1 MVLLL
6 AGCGK
11 NGTSSPQS
19 PSDESVTDQQEPSS
33 SETEISSEDHA
44 IPGTY
49 TVPEGWEK
57 SEKHS
62 TDSQIF
68 YIEEGHENDEKPD
81 NISIHV
87 GKNKYS
93 LEEHEQFRDAIV
105 QQILM
110 QLDGIEAQLNGDGTY
125 TEQGDLLY
133 IFTIDE
139 GDIVTTQ
146 MCIRDRCVFGGSSN
160 TLDFLPL
167 DRAGNRRF
175 LPIMIYPENAEV
187 HILEDEDASRAY
199 LLQVWAEAMSI
210 YHSGKYSMKFSKS
223 IQRQLVE
230 VQKDF
235 MPEDTEAG
243 QIQGFLEHYTGNM
256 VCSKQLFKEALGHT
270 FDEPKRWQLHNINEI
285 MNTVVTGWKPFS
297 NPRMFAGYGRQKG
310 WERDTSGNELPSNE
324 GGFVELSEEECRQ
337 LELPQEWIA

>member
-1 MVLLL
+1 MKKILIVLLTMVLLL

-11 NGTSSPQS
+11 NGASSPQS

-93 LEEHEQFRDAIV
+93 LDEHEQFRDAIV

-110 QLDGIEAQLNGDGTY
+110 QLDGIEDVYKRQDQVIQAVQPKGGITLVQAQQPAFQFLI
-125 TEQGDLLY
+125 LLP
-133 IFTIDE
+133 
-139 GDIVTTQ
+139 
-146 MCIRDRCVFGGSSN
+146 RCV
-160 TLDFLPL
+160 
-167 DRAGNRRF
+167 
-175 LPIMIYPENAEV
+175 
-187 HILEDEDASRAY
+187 
-199 LLQVWAEAMSI
+199 
-210 YHSGKYSMKFSKS
+210 
-223 IQRQLVE
+223 
-230 VQKDF
+230 
-235 MPEDTEAG
+235 
-243 QIQGFLEHYTGNM
+243 
-256 VCSKQLFKEALGHT
+256 
-270 FDEPKRWQLHNINEI
+270 
-285 MNTVVTGWKPFS
+285 
-297 NPRMFAGYGRQKG
+297 
-310 WERDTSGNELPSNE
+310 
-324 GGFVELSEEECRQ
+324 
-337 LELPQEWIA
+337 

>member
-1 MVLLL
+1 MKKILIVLLTMVLLL
-6 AGCGK
+6 AGCDK

-19 PSDESVTDQQEPSS
+19 PSDESVADQQEPS

-44 IPGTY
+44 IPGSY

-93 LEEHEQFRDAIV
+93 LDEHEQFRDAIV

-146 MCIRDRCVFGGSSN
+146 YYIVRDYGFCLIQLTNFSGSETTEQAARDMVDS
-160 TLDFLPL
+160 F
-167 DRAGNRRF
+167 
-175 LPIMIYPENAEV
+175 
-187 HILEDEDASRAY
+187 
-199 LLQVWAEAMSI
+199 VW
-210 YHSGKYSMKFSKS
+210 
-223 IQRQLVE
+223 
-230 VQKDF
+230 
-235 MPEDTEAG
+235 DTEG
-243 QIQGFLEHYTGNM
+243 
-256 VCSKQLFKEALGHT
+256 
-270 FDEPKRWQLHNINEI
+270 
-285 MNTVVTGWKPFS
+285 
-297 NPRMFAGYGRQKG
+297 
-310 WERDTSGNELPSNE
+310 
-324 GGFVELSEEECRQ
+324 
-337 LELPQEWIA
+337 

>member
-1 MVLLL
+1 MKKILIVLLTMVLLL

-11 NGTSSPQS
+11 NGASSPQS
-19 PSDESVTDQQEPSS
+19 PSDESVADRQKPSS
-33 SETEISSEDHA
+33 SEISSEDHA
-44 IPGTY
+44 IPGSY

-146 MCIRDRCVFGGSSN
+146 YYIVKDYGFCLIQLTNFSGSETTEQAARDMVDRFG
-160 TLDFLPL
+160 
-167 DRAGNRRF
+167 
-175 LPIMIYPENAEV
+175 I
-187 HILEDEDASRAY
+187 
-199 LLQVWAEAMSI
+199 
-210 YHSGKYSMKFSKS
+210 
-223 IQRQLVE
+223 
-230 VQKDF
+230 QKDKL
-235 MPEDTEAG
+235 T
-243 QIQGFLEHYTGNM
+243 
-256 VCSKQLFKEALGHT
+256 
-270 FDEPKRWQLHNINEI
+270 
-285 MNTVVTGWKPFS
+285 
-297 NPRMFAGYGRQKG
+297 
-310 WERDTSGNELPSNE
+310 
-324 GGFVELSEEECRQ
+324 
-337 LELPQEWIA
+337 QEQ

>member
-11 NGTSSPQS
+11 NGASSPQS
-19 PSDESVTDQQEPSS
+19 PSDESVADQQEPSS
-33 SETEISSEDHA
+33 SETEISSEDYA

-93 LEEHEQFRDAIV
+93 LDEHEQFRDAIV

-110 QLDGIEAQLNGDGTY
+110 QLDDIEAQLNGDGTY

-146 MCIRDRCVFGGSSN
+146 YYIVKDYGFCLIQLTNFSGSETTEQAARDMADSF
-160 TLDFLPL
+160 
-167 DRAGNRRF
+167 
-175 LPIMIYPENAEV
+175 
-187 HILEDEDASRAY
+187 
-199 LLQVWAEAMSI
+199 VW
-210 YHSGKYSMKFSKS
+210 
-223 IQRQLVE
+223 
-230 VQKDF
+230 
-235 MPEDTEAG
+235 DTE
-243 QIQGFLEHYTGNM
+243 E
-256 VCSKQLFKEALGHT
+256 
-270 FDEPKRWQLHNINEI
+270 
-285 MNTVVTGWKPFS
+285 
-297 NPRMFAGYGRQKG
+297 
-310 WERDTSGNELPSNE
+310 
-324 GGFVELSEEECRQ
+324 
-337 LELPQEWIA
+337 

>member
-1 MVLLL
+1 MKKILIVLLAMVLLL

-44 IPGTY
+44 IPGSY
-49 TVPEGWEK
+49 IVPDGWEK

-62 TDSQIF
+62 TNSQIF

-93 LEEHEQFRDAIV
+93 LDEHEQFRDAIV

-133 IFTIDE
+133 IFTTQYY
-139 GDIVTTQ
+139 IVRDYGFCLIQLTNFSGSETTEQ
-146 MCIRDRCVFGGSSN
+146 AARDMVDSF
-160 TLDFLPL
+160 
-167 DRAGNRRF
+167 
-175 LPIMIYPENAEV
+175 
-187 HILEDEDASRAY
+187 
-199 LLQVWAEAMSI
+199 VW
-210 YHSGKYSMKFSKS
+210 
-223 IQRQLVE
+223 
-230 VQKDF
+230 
-235 MPEDTEAG
+235 DTEG
-243 QIQGFLEHYTGNM
+243 
-256 VCSKQLFKEALGHT
+256 
-270 FDEPKRWQLHNINEI
+270 
-285 MNTVVTGWKPFS
+285 
-297 NPRMFAGYGRQKG
+297 
-310 WERDTSGNELPSNE
+310 
-324 GGFVELSEEECRQ
+324 
-337 LELPQEWIA
+337 

>member
-1 MVLLL
+1 MGLHRHNLPLMNLWRIGRNPLLPKPKYHL
-6 AGCGK
+6 K
-11 NGTSSPQS
+11 IMRFPEVI
-19 PSDESVTDQQEPSS
+19 PSRR
-33 SETEISSEDHA
+33 
-44 IPGTY
+44 
-49 TVPEGWEK
+49 WEK

-146 MCIRDRCVFGGSSN
+146 YYIVKDYGFCLIQLTNFSGSETTEQAARDMVDSF
-160 TLDFLPL
+160 
-167 DRAGNRRF
+167 
-175 LPIMIYPENAEV
+175 
-187 HILEDEDASRAY
+187 
-199 LLQVWAEAMSI
+199 VW
-210 YHSGKYSMKFSKS
+210 
-223 IQRQLVE
+223 
-230 VQKDF
+230 
-235 MPEDTEAG
+235 DTEG
-243 QIQGFLEHYTGNM
+243 
-256 VCSKQLFKEALGHT
+256 
-270 FDEPKRWQLHNINEI
+270 
-285 MNTVVTGWKPFS
+285 
-297 NPRMFAGYGRQKG
+297 
-310 WERDTSGNELPSNE
+310 
-324 GGFVELSEEECRQ
+324 
-337 LELPQEWIA
+337 

>member
-1 MVLLL
+1 MKKILIVLLAMVLLL

-44 IPGTY
+44 IPGSY
-49 TVPEGWEK
+49 IVPDGWEK

-62 TDSQIF
+62 TNSQIF

-93 LEEHEQFRDAIV
+93 LDEHEQFRDAIV

-110 QLDGIEAQLNGDGTY
+110 QRDGTY

-146 MCIRDRCVFGGSSN
+146 YYIVRDYGFCLIQLTNFSGSETTEQAARDMVDS
-160 TLDFLPL
+160 F
-167 DRAGNRRF
+167 
-175 LPIMIYPENAEV
+175 
-187 HILEDEDASRAY
+187 
-199 LLQVWAEAMSI
+199 VW
-210 YHSGKYSMKFSKS
+210 
-223 IQRQLVE
+223 
-230 VQKDF
+230 
-235 MPEDTEAG
+235 DTEG
-243 QIQGFLEHYTGNM
+243 
-256 VCSKQLFKEALGHT
+256 
-270 FDEPKRWQLHNINEI
+270 
-285 MNTVVTGWKPFS
+285 
-297 NPRMFAGYGRQKG
+297 
-310 WERDTSGNELPSNE
+310 
-324 GGFVELSEEECRQ
+324 
-337 LELPQEWIA
+337 

>member
-1 MVLLL
+1 MKKILIVLLTMVLLL

-11 NGTSSPQS
+11 NGASSPQS
-19 PSDESVTDQQEPSS
+19 PSDESVADQQEPSS

-44 IPGTY
+44 IPGSY
-49 TVPEGWEK
+49 TVPDGWEK

-93 LEEHEQFRDAIV
+93 LDEHEQFRDAIV

-110 QLDGIEAQLNGDGTY
+110 QLDGIEAQLNGDGTD

-146 MCIRDRCVFGGSSN
+146 YYIVKDYGFCLIQLTNFSGSETTEQAARDMVDSF
-160 TLDFLPL
+160 
-167 DRAGNRRF
+167 
-175 LPIMIYPENAEV
+175 
-187 HILEDEDASRAY
+187 
-199 LLQVWAEAMSI
+199 VW
-210 YHSGKYSMKFSKS
+210 
-223 IQRQLVE
+223 
-230 VQKDF
+230 
-235 MPEDTEAG
+235 DTEG
-243 QIQGFLEHYTGNM
+243 
-256 VCSKQLFKEALGHT
+256 
-270 FDEPKRWQLHNINEI
+270 
-285 MNTVVTGWKPFS
+285 
-297 NPRMFAGYGRQKG
+297 
-310 WERDTSGNELPSNE
+310 
-324 GGFVELSEEECRQ
+324 
-337 LELPQEWIA
+337 